1 MIDALARLVDPT
13 ANAQERAEA
22 AHAVGDDAA
31 RRGSAALAALAVQ
44 VEAAPDPPMCAAL
57 AAAARAGEESADA
70 PIGDFDPETSR
81 ELRELFR
88 QESEENLD
96 AALAVLDEVG
106 AGEAASA
113 RPTGREGVA
122 VDAVFRRVH
131 TLKGSAATIGLRAL
145 AEAAHACE
153 ERLAAWRGGGAALA
167 PDALRGALDVLRAMV
182 RTTALPAQAA
192 EALLARTRSLIAG
205 AGTAPPIRGARTRTG
220 PLDGVAAASDRRA
233 GERRDDERLT
243 LRVPAESMDELM
255 DLVGET
261 VVLRTR
267 LERRVDELRGL
278 GRDLAAS
285 RATLRGAAEVSPLS
299 TEVQTELAVIGRAL
313 DRTAATLL
321 EDAESL
327 RHASSALQGRLQRLR
342 MLSVRM
348 LFGRVA
354 GSIRE
359 IARELGKDVEIDARG
374 GDAELDRALVGPVGE
389 VLVHLVRNAIAHGIE
404 PVAERVAR
412 GKPARGLLRLDARQ
426 GGDFVYIEVCDDG
439 AGIDPDRIRAS
450 LVAAGTLDEAD
461 ARARPDAEILAHIFD
476 AGFSTRVEADALAG
490 RGVGLDAVR
499 VAIGS
504 VGGEVWVES
513 AIEEGTTF
521 VIRLPLTT
529 AIIQALLFKMGGQVY
544 AVPAASVVETA
555 LVDVEAADRAD
566 RGEPVRVR
574 ERAMPLLR
582 LRPLLGGDRPPG
594 GLPRGPIVV
603 LRHGEREFAVTCHK
617 IVGMREIVMRSLGPL
632 LGRLPLYAGATLSGA
647 GKVQLVLDVATLA
660 DLAFGVTRRAPTPPP
675 QPSLGR
681 VLLADDSRVVR
692 EAVTALLAQAG
703 YAVETVT
710 DGWEAWERLQERAFD
725 VLVTDLEM
733 PRVHGYELIGK
744 CRADPAL
751 RGLPILV
758 LTSRTADANRARAL
772 GAGASGFCAK
782 PLERKQFLQLV
793 AGVIGKA

>member
-1 MIDALARLVDPT
+1 
-13 ANAQERAEA
+13 
-22 AHAVGDDAA
+22 
-31 RRGSAALAALAVQ
+31 
-44 VEAAPDPPMCAAL
+44 
-57 AAAARAGEESADA
+57 
-70 PIGDFDPETSR
+70 
-81 ELRELFR
+81 
-88 QESEENLD
+88 
-96 AALAVLDEVG
+96 
-106 AGEAASA
+106 
-113 RPTGREGVA
+113 
-122 VDAVFRRVH
+122 
-131 TLKGSAATIGLRAL
+131 
-145 AEAAHACE
+145 
-153 ERLAAWRGGGAALA
+153 
-167 PDALRGALDVLRAMV
+167 
-182 RTTALPAQAA
+182 
-192 EALLARTRSLIAG
+192 
-205 AGTAPPIRGARTRTG
+205 
-220 PLDGVAAASDRRA
+220 
-233 GERRDDERLT
+233 
-243 LRVPAESMDELM
+243 
-255 DLVGET
+255 
-261 VVLRTR
+261 
-267 LERRVDELRGL
+267 
-278 GRDLAAS
+278 
-285 RATLRGAAEVSPLS
+285 
-299 TEVQTELAVIGRAL
+299 
-313 DRTAATLL
+313 
-321 EDAESL
+321 
-327 RHASSALQGRLQRLR
+327 

-359 IARELGKDVEIDARG
+359 IARETGRIVEIDARG
-374 GDAELDRALVGPVGE
+374 ETRARPRAGRPPSARCSCTWSETPSRTASSRSPKG
-389 VLVHLVRNAIAHGIE
+389 
-404 PVAERVAR
+404 AR

-513 AIEEGTTF
+513 AVEEGTTF

-660 DLAFGVTRRAPTPPP
+660 DLAFDVTRRAPRPAAAVARPRAARRRLARRARGGHGTARTGRLRGRNRHRRMGG
-675 QPSLGR
+675 LGA
-681 VLLADDSRVVR
+681 LAG
-692 EAVTALLAQAG
+692 AG
-703 YAVETVT
+703 L
-710 DGWEAWERLQERAFD
+710 RRARHGS
-725 VLVTDLEM
+725 EM
-733 PRVHGYELIGK
+733 PRARLRLIGK
-744 CRADPAL
+744 CRADPAA
-751 RGLPILV
+751 RP
-758 LTSRTADANRARAL
+758 ADP
-772 GAGASGFCAK
+772 C
-782 PLERKQFLQLV
+782 
-793 AGVIGKA
+793 